1 MKSIG
6 LYVNPDR
13 EGAVQAAKHAAS
25 ILFDLGAECCAE
37 PSIVQS
43 LPENIRS
50 RIHVLHAV
58 EFERFAD
65 LVIVF
70 GGDGTMLTAARLF
83 SGSDLPL
90 MGVNVGRLGFLAEFN
105 LEELPKALKDVLSG
119 DYRIVDRTL
128 LEAQVG
134 GKTIHAFNEIVFE
147 KKESSRL
154 ITTHIA
160 HQQYLIASYRADGVI
175 IATPTGSTAYSLS
188 CGGPIITP
196 SSSVL
201 CITPISP
208 HSLTMRPLII
218 PDTLELTVKVD
229 APDGEARMVADG
241 QIELSITKQDQV
253 LIRRSSTQVK
263 IVKHA
268 DSTFFDLLRN
278 KLLWS
283 VDPSAFEQSTDEKH

>member
-1 MKSIG
+1 M
-6 LYVNPDR
+6 
-13 EGAVQAAKHAAS
+13 
-25 ILFDLGAECCAE
+25 
-37 PSIVQS
+37 
-43 LPENIRS
+43 PENIRS

-147 KKESSRL
+147 KKNL
-154 ITTHIA
+154 P
-160 HQQYLIASYRADGVI
+160 D
-175 IATPTGSTAYSLS
+175 SL
-188 CGGPIITP
+188 
-196 SSSVL
+196 
-201 CITPISP
+201 
-208 HSLTMRPLII
+208 PLI
-218 PDTLELTVKVD
+218 L
-229 APDGEARMVADG
+229 
-241 QIELSITKQDQV
+241 
-253 LIRRSSTQVK
+253 LINN
-263 IVKHA
+263 I
-268 DSTFFDLLRN
+268 
-278 KLLWS
+278 
-283 VDPSAFEQSTDEKH
+283 

>member
-6 LYVNPDR
+6 LYVNPER
-13 EGAVQAAKHAAS
+13 NGAVQAAIHAAG
-25 ILFDLGAECCAE
+25 ILIELGAECCVE
-37 PSIVQS
+37 PEIIKAFPEHLISTIHS
-43 LPENIRS
+43 LPAS
-50 RIHVLHAV
+50 

-65 LVIVF
+65 LVIAF

-105 LEELPKALKDVLSG
+105 LDELSTALSDVLSG

-154 ITTHIA
+154 ITTHVA

-196 SSSVL
+196 SSAVL

-218 PDTLELTVKVD
+218 PDTLELTIRVD

-241 QIELSITKQDQV
+241 QIELSISKQDHV

-268 DSTFFDLLRN
+268 DNTFFDLLRN

-283 VDPSAFEQSTDEKH
+283 VDPSAFDQSTDEPH

>member
-6 LYVNPDR
+6 LYVNSER
-13 EGAVQAAKHAAS
+13 NGAVQAAIQAAE
-25 ILFDLGAECCAE
+25 ILTELGASCCVE
-37 PSIVQS
+37 PMMLEHIPEQVQSKVQS
-43 LPENIRS
+43 LQ
-50 RIHVLHAV
+50 ATD
-58 EFERFAD
+58 FDRFAD
-65 LVIVF
+65 LVIAF

-83 SGSDLPL
+83 SGSDLPI

-105 LEELPKALKDVLSG
+105 LDELTAALKDVLSG
-119 DYRIVDRTL
+119 NYRIVDRTL
-128 LEAQVG
+128 LEAQVQ
-134 GKTIHAFNEIVFE
+134 GKTIHAFNEFVIE
-147 KKESSRL
+147 KKDSSRL

-160 HQQYLIASYRADGVI
+160 HQHYLIASYRADGVI

-196 SSSVL
+196 SSAVL

-218 PDTLELTVKVD
+218 PDTLELSIKVD
-229 APDGEARMVADG
+229 PAGTEARLVADG
-241 QIELSITKQDQV
+241 QIELTLGKNDQAF
-253 LIRRSSTQVK
+253 IRKSDRHVK

-268 DSTFFDLLRN
+268 HSTFFDILRS

-283 VDPSAFEQSTDEKH
+283 VDPSAFDHTLDED

>member
-13 EGAVQAAKHAAS
+13 PGAVQSAIQAAE
-25 ILFDLGAECCAE
+25 ILFDLGSECCAE
-37 PSIVQS
+37 PATVS
-43 LPENIRS
+43 LFPES
-50 RIHVLHAV
+50 LQEKIHQLPAID
-58 EFERFAD
+58 FERFAD
-65 LVIVF
+65 LVIAF

-83 SGSDLPL
+83 SGSDLPI

-105 LEELPKALKDVLSG
+105 VDELPGALKDVLSG
-119 DYRIVDRTL
+119 NYRIVDRTL
-128 LEAQVG
+128 LEAQVH

-147 KKESSRL
+147 KKDSSRL

-188 CGGPIITP
+188 CGGPLITP
-196 SSSVL
+196 SSQVL

-218 PDTLELTVKVD
+218 PDTLELSVKVD
-229 APDGEARMVADG
+229 SAGSEARLVADG
-241 QIELSITKQDQV
+241 QIEIPIGKNDQV
-253 LIRRSSTQVK
+253 LIRRSETQVK

-268 DSTFFDLLRN
+268 HSTFFDLLRN

-283 VDPSAFEQSTDEKH
+283 VDPSAFDQSSDGKA

>member
-13 EGAVQAAKHAAS
+13 SGSVQSAINAAE
-25 ILFDLGAECCAE
+25 ILIDLGAECCVE
-37 PSIVQS
+37 PSIFPLFPAHLQVLVQQFQA
-43 LPENIRS
+43 ID
-50 RIHVLHAV
+50 
-58 EFERFAD
+58 FERFAD
-65 LVIVF
+65 LVIAF
-70 GGDGTMLTAARLF
+70 GG
-83 SGSDLPL
+83 
-90 MGVNVGRLGFLAEFN
+90 EFN
-105 LEELPKALKDVLSG
+105 VDELPRALQDVLSG
-119 DYRIVDRTL
+119 NYRIVDRTL
-128 LEAQVG
+128 LEAHVH
-134 GKTIHAFNEIVFE
+134 GKIIHAFNEIVFE
-147 KKESSRL
+147 KRDSSRL

-188 CGGPIITP
+188 CGGPLITP

-229 APDGEARMVADG
+229 SSGSEARLVADG
-241 QIELSITKQDQV
+241 QIEIPIGKNDQV
-253 LIRRSSTQVK
+253 LIKRSATQVK

-268 DSTFFDLLRN
+268 ESTFFDLLRN

-283 VDPSAFEQSTDEKH
+283 VDPTAFDQSSEVHN

>member
-6 LYVNPDR
+6 LYVNPER
-13 EGAVQAAKHAAS
+13 SGAVQAAIHAAE

-37 PSIVQS
+37 SFVVEAF
-43 LPENIRS
+43 PEHIRS
-50 RIHVLHAV
+50 RVHAMAV
-58 EFERFAD
+58 GDFERFAD
-65 LVIVF
+65 LVIAF

-105 LEELPKALKDVLSG
+105 LDELPRALKDVLSG

-147 KKESSRL
+147 KKDSSRL

-160 HQQYLIASYRADGVI
+160 HQQYLIASYRAVGVI

-196 SSSVL
+196 SSAVL

-218 PDTLELTVKVD
+218 PDTIELSVKVET
-229 APDGEARMVADG
+229 PDGEARMVADG
-241 QIELSITKQDQV
+241 QIEMSIGKHEQAV
-253 LIRRSSTQVK
+253 IRRSSTQVK

-283 VDPSAFEQSTDEKH
+283 VDPSAFDQSSDDKN

>member
-6 LYVNPDR
+6 LYVNPER
-13 EGAVQAAKHAAS
+13 NGAIQAAIQAAS
-25 ILFDLGAECCAE
+25 ILFELGAECCAE
-37 PSIVQS
+37 PCIIEAF
-43 LPENIRS
+43 PEELRS
-50 RIHVLHAV
+50 KIHPLQAS

-65 LVIVF
+65 LVIAF
-70 GGDGTMLTAARLF
+70 GGDGTMLTAARIF

-105 LEELPKALKDVLSG
+105 LEELPIALKDVLSG

-160 HQQYLIASYRADGVI
+160 HQHYLIASYRADGVI

-196 SSSVL
+196 SSAVL

-218 PDTLELTVKVD
+218 PDTLELSVKVD
-229 APDGEARMVADG
+229 APNGEARMVADG
-241 QIELSITKQDQV
+241 QIEMSITKQDQV

-283 VDPSAFEQSTDEKH
+283 VDPSAFDQSADEKQ

>member
-1 MKSIG
+1 
-6 LYVNPDR
+6 
-13 EGAVQAAKHAAS
+13 
-25 ILFDLGAECCAE
+25 
-37 PSIVQS
+37 
-43 LPENIRS
+43 
-50 RIHVLHAV
+50 
-58 EFERFAD
+58 
-65 LVIVF
+65 
-70 GGDGTMLTAARLF
+70 
-83 SGSDLPL
+83 
-90 MGVNVGRLGFLAEFN
+90 
-105 LEELPKALKDVLSG
+105 
-119 DYRIVDRTL
+119 VDRTL
-128 LEAQVG
+128 LEANVH

-147 KKESSRL
+147 KKDSSRL

-188 CGGPIITP
+188 CGGPLITP

-229 APDGEARMVADG
+229 SSGSEARLVADG
-241 QIELSITKQDQV
+241 QIEIPIGKNDQV
-253 LIRRSSTQVK
+253 LIRRSATQVK

-268 DSTFFDLLRN
+268 QSTFFDLLRN

-283 VDPSAFEQSTDEKH
+283 VDPSAFDQSSEVHN

>member
-1 MKSIG
+1 
-6 LYVNPDR
+6 
-13 EGAVQAAKHAAS
+13 
-25 ILFDLGAECCAE
+25 
-37 PSIVQS
+37 
-43 LPENIRS
+43 
-50 RIHVLHAV
+50 
-58 EFERFAD
+58 
-65 LVIVF
+65 
-70 GGDGTMLTAARLF
+70 MLTAARLF
-83 SGSDLPL
+83 SGSDLPI

-105 LEELPKALKDVLSG
+105 VDELPRALQDVLSG
-119 DYRIVDRTL
+119 NYRIVDRTL
-128 LEAQVG
+128 LEAHVH

-147 KKESSRL
+147 KKDSSRL

-188 CGGPIITP
+188 CGGPLITP

-229 APDGEARMVADG
+229 SSGSEARLVADG
-241 QIELSITKQDQV
+241 QIEIPIGKNDQV
-253 LIRRSSTQVK
+253 LIRRSATQVK

-268 DSTFFDLLRN
+268 QSTFFDLLRN

-283 VDPSAFEQSTDEKH
+283 VDPSAFDQSSEVHN

>member
-1 MKSIG
+1 MKKVG
-6 LYVNPDR
+6 LYANP
-13 EGAVQAAKHAAS
+13 EKENAISYAEKSAELLLA
-25 ILFDLGAECCAE
+25 LGAECCAE
-37 PSIVQS
+37 PEIISHFSTEIQS
-43 LPENIRS
+43 AIEPLS
-50 RIHVLHAV
+50 SA
-58 EFERFAD
+58 EFDRFAD
-65 LVIVF
+65 IVIAF
-70 GGDGTMLTAARLF
+70 GGDGTMLTASRLF
-83 SGSDLPL
+83 SKSDLPL

-105 LEELPKALKDVLSG
+105 VGELDKALQNLIKG

-128 LEAQVG
+128 LEANVH
-134 GKTIHAFNEIVFE
+134 GKTMYAFNEFVFE

-175 IATPTGSTAYSLS
+175 IASPTGSTAYSLS

-196 SSSVL
+196 SAQVL

-218 PDTLELTVKVD
+218 PDTLELTVKVE
-229 APDGEARMVADG
+229 AKGGEARLVADG
-241 QIELSITKQDQV
+241 QIEVVLNNNDQITIKKSA
-253 LIRRSSTQVK
+253 LQVK
-263 IVKHA
+263 LVKHA

-283 VDPSAFEQSTDEKH
+283 VDATAFEQNVKVD

>member
-6 LYVNPDR
+6 LFVNSDR
-13 EGAVQAAKHAAS
+13 EGALQAAKHAAG
-25 ILFDLGAECCAE
+25 ILFELGAECCAE

-43 LPENIRS
+43 FPEDLRS
-50 RIHVLHAV
+50 RLHILPAV

-105 LEELPKALKDVLSG
+105 LEELPKALNDVLSG

-196 SSSVL
+196 SSLVL

-218 PDTLELTVKVD
+218 PDTLELSVKVD

-241 QIELSITKQDQV
+241 QIELSITKHDQV

-283 VDPSAFEQSTDEKH
+283 VDPSAFDQSIDEKH

>member
-1 MKSIG
+1 MKKVG
-6 LYVNPDR
+6 LYANPEKDNAISYAGKSA
-13 EGAVQAAKHAAS
+13 E
-25 ILFDLGAECCAE
+25 ILLALGAECCAE
-37 PSIVQS
+37 PD
-43 LPENIRS
+43 
-50 RIHVLHAV
+50 VLAQFPIDV
-58 EFERFAD
+58 RDKVEALSSSEFERFAD
-65 LVIVF
+65 IVIAF
-70 GGDGTMLTAARLF
+70 GGDGTMLTASRLF
-83 SGSDLPL
+83 SKSDLPL

-105 LEELPKALKDVLSG
+105 VSELEKALHNLIKG

-128 LEAQVG
+128 LEANVHG
-134 GKTIHAFNEIVFE
+134 RIMYAFNEFVFE

-175 IATPTGSTAYSLS
+175 IASPTGSTAYSLS

-196 SSSVL
+196 SAQVL

-208 HSLTMRPLII
+208 HALTMRPLII

-229 APDGEARMVADG
+229 AKGGEARLVADG
-241 QIELSITKQDQV
+241 QIEVVLSNNDQIT
-253 LIRRSSTQVK
+253 IRKSELQVK
-263 IVKHA
+263 LVKHA

-283 VDPSAFEQSTDEKH
+283 VDASAFDQNISSD

>member
-50 RIHVLHAV
+50 RIHVLHAA

>member
-13 EGAVQAAKHAAS
+13 SGAVQSAINAAE
-25 ILFDLGAECCAE
+25 ILIDLGAECCVE
-37 PSIVQS
+37 PSIFPLFPVHLQETVQQFQA
-43 LPENIRS
+43 ID
-50 RIHVLHAV
+50 
-58 EFERFAD
+58 FERFAD
-65 LVIVF
+65 LVIAF

-83 SGSDLPL
+83 SGSDLPI

-105 LEELPKALKDVLSG
+105 VDELPGALQDVLSG
-119 DYRIVDRTL
+119 NYRIVDRTL
-128 LEAQVG
+128 LEAHVH
-134 GKTIHAFNEIVFE
+134 GKTIQAFNEIVFE
-147 KKESSRL
+147 KKDSSRL

-188 CGGPIITP
+188 CGGPLITP

-229 APDGEARMVADG
+229 SSGSEARLVADG
-241 QIELSITKQDQV
+241 QIEIPIGKNDQV
-253 LIRRSSTQVK
+253 LIRRSATQVK

-268 DSTFFDLLRN
+268 QSTFFDLLRN

-283 VDPSAFEQSTDEKH
+283 VDPSAFDQSSEVHN

>member
-6 LYVNPDR
+6 LYVNSDR
-13 EGAVQAAKHAAS
+13 EGALQAAKHAAG
-25 ILFDLGAECCAE
+25 ILFELGAECCAE

-43 LPENIRS
+43 FPEVLRS
-50 RIHVLHAV
+50 RLHILPAV

-105 LEELPKALKDVLSG
+105 LEELPKALNDVLSG

-218 PDTLELTVKVD
+218 PDTLELSVKVD

-283 VDPSAFEQSTDEKH
+283 VDPSAFDQSIDEKH